1 MGSLSQ
7 SFEQTPIDRLSVPQ
21 EILDLESRERTNLFP
36 WRGQFSPCLV
46 EALLSK
52 YASADHRVFDPFAG
66 VGTTLFEASRKQL
79 ASSGTEINP
88 AAIAMATTVLFVP
101 LSHSERIEVVDAS
114 ELVLGETLKRGLP
127 LFSNDVESTSSRLVD
142 LIGTIAS
149 PLERSLL
156 INTLVRAMK
165 SSAEIT
171 ARSLHQAF
179 RQHSNIVMA
188 LPTSKQECAVVQA
201 DARRT
206 GLDTGS
212 VDLVITSPPY
222 INVFNYHQNNRPAME
237 LLGCDVL
244 AVAKSEFGSNRKHRG
259 NRLLTVIQYCLDMY
273 TTLVELKRV
282 MKSTG
287 RAIIVVGRESN
298 VRGLAFR
305 NGSLVAS
312 VAAIAGFRLD
322 LRQERKFKNMFGELI
337 YEDILHLV
345 PSKQSGK
352 GSARAVGVRA
362 LEEQLAG
369 TLEPSVR
376 QDVLGAIEGAN
387 GVSESPLFESGS
399 SPNGALAHLSPSSPE
414 PQPLLST

>member
-1 MGSLSQ
+1 MASLPR
-7 SFEQTPIDRLSVPQ
+7 SFEQIPIDRLTVPQ

-46 EALLSK
+46 EALLSQ
-52 YASADHRVFDPFAG
+52 YASANHCVFDPFAG

-79 ASSGTEINP
+79 ASYGTEINP

-101 LSHSERIEVVDAS
+101 LSRPERIEAVEAS
-114 ELVLGETLKRGLP
+114 ESVLGETLRGGLP
-127 LFSNDVESTSSRLVD
+127 LFGSGVESASSRLVD
-142 LIGTIAS
+142 LISSVAS

-165 SSAEIT
+165 SSADIT
-171 ARSLHQAF
+171 ARDIHQAF
-179 RQHSNIVMA
+179 RQHSDIVMA
-188 LPTSKQECAVVQA
+188 LPTSKRECTVFQL

-206 GLDTGS
+206 GLDPGS

-273 TTLVELKRV
+273 TTFVELKRV
-282 MKSTG
+282 MKSSG
-287 RAIIVVGRESN
+287 RAIVVVGRESN

-312 VAAIAGFRLD
+312 VATIAGFHLD

-345 PSKQSGK
+345 PSKNCGK
-352 GSARAVGVRA
+352 GSALAVGAQA
-362 LEEQLAG
+362 LEDHLTENID
-369 TLEPSVR
+369 PDVR
-376 QDVLGAIEGAN
+376 QDLLGAIEGAN
-387 GVSESPLFESGS
+387 GVSESPLFGAHAS
-399 SPNGALAHLSPSSPE
+399 SEARR
-414 PQPLLST
+414 

>member
-1 MGSLSQ
+1 MASIPEA
-7 SFEQTPIDRLSVPQ
+7 FEHIPIDHSSIPQ
-21 EILDLESRERTNLFP
+21 ETLDLESRERTNLFP

-52 YASADHRVFDPFAG
+52 YASANHRVFDPFAG
-66 VGTTLFEASRKQL
+66 VGTTLFEASRQQL
-79 ASSGTEINP
+79 ASCGTEINP
-88 AAIAMATTVLFVP
+88 AAIAMATTVLFIP
-101 LSHSERIEVVDAS
+101 LSHPERVEVVEAAES
-114 ELVLGETLKRGLP
+114 VLGEALSHGLP
-127 LFSNDVESTSSRLVD
+127 LFGSDAESASSRLVD

-165 SSAEIT
+165 SSADIT
-171 ARSLHQAF
+171 AKTLHQAF
-179 RQHSNIVMA
+179 RQHSNIVTA
-188 LPTSKQECAVVQA
+188 LPTTKQDCVVSQA

-206 GLDTGS
+206 GLEPDS

-282 MKSTG
+282 MKASG

-305 NGSLVAS
+305 NGALVAS
-312 VAAIAGFRLD
+312 VATTAGFRLD
-322 LRQERKFKNMFGELI
+322 RRQERKFKNMFGELI
-337 YEDILHLV
+337 YEDILHFL
-345 PSKQSGK
+345 PSKKLGK
-352 GSARAVGVRA
+352 GGARAVGVQA
-362 LEEQLAG
+362 LADHLSSD
-369 TLEPSVR
+369 LEPGVR
-376 QDVLGAIEGAN
+376 QDLLGAIEGAHD
-387 GVSESPLFESGS
+387 VSESPLFGAHTSA
-399 SPNGALAHLSPSSPE
+399 NGALHKFSSTLRQR
-414 PQPLLST
+414 QPLLSI